1 MIQFIDIVSFV
12 LILDTNFK
20 NQNNYL
26 CEMTIQEIQN
36 EIIDEFSFFENWEER
51 YEHLIELG
59 KSLKELPEERKSE
72 DRIIKGCQSTVWL
85 DAKMEDNK
93 IIFEAD
99 SDAILPKGL
108 AAILVKMYNNQTPED
123 ILNSETKFIEEIG
136 LQEFLSPTRANGLLA
151 MIKQFKFYA
160 IAFKAKNKS

>member
-1 MIQFIDIVSFV
+1 
-12 LILDTNFK
+12 
-20 NQNNYL
+20 
-26 CEMTIQEIQN
+26 MTIQQIQD

-59 KSLKELPEERKSE
+59 KNLTPVPEEKKTE
-72 DRIIKGCQSTVWL
+72 DKIIKGCQSTVWL
-85 DAKMEDNK
+85 DAGMEDGRLV
-93 IIFEAD
+93 FLAD

-108 AAILVKMYNNQTPED
+108 AALLVRIYNHQKPED
-123 ILNSETKFIEEIG
+123 ILNSDTRFIEKIG

-160 IAFKAKNKS
+160 IAFQAKSKKQP

>member
-1 MIQFIDIVSFV
+1 
-12 LILDTNFK
+12 
-20 NQNNYL
+20 
-26 CEMTIQEIQN
+26 MTIQEIQE
-36 EIIDEFSFFENWEER
+36 EIIDEFSFFEDWEER

-59 KSLKELPEERKSE
+59 KSLKPLPEDKKSE
-72 DRIIKGCQSTVWL
+72 DKIIKGCQSTVWL
-85 DAKMEDNK
+85 DAKMEGTK
-93 IIFEAD
+93 IVFEAD

-108 AAILVKMYNNQTPED
+108 AALLVRMYNDQTPEA

-160 IAFKAKNKS
+160 IAFRAKNKS